1 LDLHTLDLHILDLH
15 TLDLHTL
22 DLHTLDLH
30 TLDLHTLD
38 LRTAA
43 IGAVALGWIAFLA
56 VFVFRKRPPQT
67 AERARDRTSWIGL
80 ILQGL
85 GLGLA
90 SWSTRPMGALLIPGA
105 PAWVEPIMLLSGV
118 ALMAASV
125 WLVMAAV
132 RTLGKNW
139 SLAARVITDHELIAT
154 GPYAVV
160 RHPIYTGMLGMLIAD
175 GLVFGT
181 WYSLLAGLAIY
192 WAGAALRTRREE
204 ALLRGTFGA
213 AYDDYARRV
222 HPLVPGLRIG

>member
-1 LDLHTLDLHILDLH
+1 MIELHTLN
-15 TLDLHTL
+15 
-22 DLHTLDLH
+22 
-30 TLDLHTLD
+30 
-38 LRTAA
+38 LRSAA
-43 IGAVALGWIAFLA
+43 IGAVMLGWIVFLA

-80 ILQGL
+80 TLQGL

-90 SWSTRPMGALLIPGA
+90 TWHTRPMGALLFPGA

-118 ALMAASV
+118 SIMAAAV

-139 SLAARVITDHELIAT
+139 SLAARVTTDHELIAT
-154 GPYAVV
+154 GPYASV

-181 WYSLLAGLAIY
+181 WYSLLAGLATY
-192 WAGAALRTRREE
+192 WLGTALPTRREE
-204 ALLRGTFGA
+204 ALLRPTLGA
-213 AYDDYARRV
+213 P
-222 HPLVPGLRIG
+222 HEH

>member
-1 LDLHTLDLHILDLH
+1 MIQLHTLN
-15 TLDLHTL
+15 
-22 DLHTLDLH
+22 
-30 TLDLHTLD
+30 

-43 IGAVALGWIAFLA
+43 IGAVMLGWIVFGAI
-56 VFVFRKRPPQT
+56 FVFRHRPPPT
-67 AERARDRTSWIGL
+67 AERARDRASWIGL

-90 SWSTRPMGALLIPGA
+90 TWFTRPQGVPLLAGA
-105 PAWVEPIMLLSGV
+105 PPSVEPIMLLTGV

-139 SLAARVITDHELIAT
+139 SLAARVITDHELIDT
-154 GPYAVV
+154 GPYACV

-175 GLVFGT
+175 GLVLGA
-181 WYSLLAGLAIY
+181 WYSLLAGLVVY
-192 WAGAALRTRREE
+192 WIGTALRTRREE
-204 ALLRGTFGA
+204 ALLRQIFGA

-222 HPLVPGLRIG
+222 PPLVPGLRIG